1 MDNINWKTQI
11 PVSLLASVLLMLAIK
26 GMVKAMPGKRFC

>member
-11 PVSLLASVLLMLAIK
+11 PVSLLASVLLMLEIK
-26 GMVKAMPGKRFC
+26 GMVKAMPGKSFC